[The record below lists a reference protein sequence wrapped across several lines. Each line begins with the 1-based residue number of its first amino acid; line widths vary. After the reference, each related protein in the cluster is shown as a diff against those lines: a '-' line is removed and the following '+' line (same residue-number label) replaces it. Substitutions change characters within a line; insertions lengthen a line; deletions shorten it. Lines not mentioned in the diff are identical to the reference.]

1 MLLLIELKG
10 FSIES
15 NLAFI
20 GGHHLVLGEQK
31 LPNGV

>member
-1 MLLLIELKG
+1 MLLLIQLKG

-20 GGHHLVLGEQK
+20 GGHHLVLVEQK

>member
-31 LPNGV
+31 LLNGV